1 MKLLRRIA
9 AALVCLVS
17 LVGLILSLAGGI
29 GVWIIKEPV
38 QQKVLYLFGR
48 VETKLD
54 IAEQGLD
61 HAQESLTRAAERLE
75 SVNEERRKAA
85 QQPQPGGIGRF
96 LARTVQQR
104 LAPELGNAQETLHT
118 VAEAAVVVNS
128 VLEDV
133 GSFPMLATSGLDLT
147 RLTEM
152 NSRLADVGP
161 AAWELSRLLGET
173 SADSDAQASRIERT
187 LQTLPKL
194 IADYQAQV
202 AQVRE
207 RVDAIKAKVLFWML
221 PGAILISF
229 VFFWIAFSQVS
240 VLFHARSW
248 WRGA

>member
-9 AALVCLVS
+9 AGLACLLS
-17 LVGLILSLAGGI
+17 LAMLLLSLAGGI
-29 GVWIIKEPV
+29 GIWIIKEPV
-38 QQKVLYLFGR
+38 QRKALDLFGR

-54 IAEQGLD
+54 FAESGLD
-61 HAQESLTRAAERLE
+61 HVQESLARAAERLQD
-75 SVNEERRKAA
+75 VNEERRKAA
-85 QQPQPGGIGRF
+85 RQGQAGGVGRF

-128 VLEDV
+128 VLDDV

-147 RLTEM
+147 RLNEM
-152 NSRLADVGP
+152 NSRLADLGP

-173 SADSDAQASRIERT
+173 SADSDAQASRIEST
-187 LQTLPKL
+187 LQTLPRL

-202 AQVRE
+202 AQVRQ
-207 RVDAIKAKVLFWML
+207 RVDAVKAKILFWMT

-229 VFFWIAFSQVS
+229 VLFWIAVSQVS

-248 WRGA
+248 WRAA